1 MIKVAVIGATGYTG
15 AELVRILSRH
25 QEVKLVALTSRSY
38 SGKPYY
44 QVYPHLY
51 QYIDL
56 ECIELNIEDLVNQV
70 DVVFT
75 ALPHGHSME
84 IAAQVIKQG
93 KKIVDLGADF
103 RLNTASQYQE
113 WYRVEHAVPN
123 LLKQAVYGLPELN
136 REAIASCQL
145 LANPGCYPTTALLGL
160 APLLSNKLIDT
171 KTIIIDSKSGVSG
184 AGRGLSQRVHFS
196 EANENFQ
203 AYGVATHRHTPE
215 IEQELSKLAGNQV
228 TVSFTPHLTPM
239 TRGMLSTIYANLN
252 VQMSIEEIN
261 QLYNDFYQQEYFVR
275 VLPVGMLPQTK
286 ALASSNFCDLAVAVD
301 SRTGRVIVLSA
312 IDNLVKGAAGQ
323 AVQNMNIM
331 FGLNE
336 KSGLDVVAVYP

>member
-25 QEVKLVALTSRSY
+25 QDVELVALTSRSY
-38 SGKPYY
+38 SGAPYY

-51 QYIDL
+51 QYVDL
-56 ECIELNIEDLVNQV
+56 ECSELDIKELVNQV

-84 IAAQVIKQG
+84 IAAEVIKQG

-103 RLNTASQYQE
+103 RLNASELYQG
-113 WYRVEHAVPN
+113 WYQVEHLAPD
-123 LLKQAVYGLPELN
+123 LLAQAVYGLPELN
-136 REAIASCQL
+136 RQQIATCQL
-145 LANPGCYPTTALLGL
+145 LANPGCYPTTVLLGL
-160 APLLSNKLIDT
+160 APLLKNQLIDHQT
-171 KTIIIDSKSGVSG
+171 LIIDSKSGVSG
-184 AGRGLSQRVHFS
+184 AGRGLSLRSHFS

-215 IEQELSKLAGNQV
+215 IEQELSKLVGSQV

-252 VQMSIEEIN
+252 QQITTKELN
-261 QLYNDFYQQEYFVR
+261 QLYSEFYQQEYFVR

-286 ALASSNFCDLAVAVD
+286 ALAGSNFCDLAVTAD
-301 SRTGRVIVLSA
+301 LRTGRVIVLSA

-331 FGLNE
+331 FGLAE
-336 KSGLDVVAVYP
+336 KSGLDMVAMYP